1 MNVNFLKRF
10 GPLFMKNFFG
20 LALELKTKAGGVA
33 RSVVFNFLLT
43 SL

>member
-20 LALELKTKAGGVA
+20 LALELETKAGDVA
-33 RSVVFNFLLT
+33 RSVKVN
-43 SL
+43 

>member
-20 LALELKTKAGGVA
+20 LALELETKAGDVA
-33 RSVVFNFLLT
+33 RSVKVC
-43 SL
+43 